1 MAEYPAS
8 FLAFFFTALAY
19 IATGL
24 IFLLSHFPPEK
35 SSFIFLS
42 TIENLLSLTLFMMTV
57 PILEML
63 TRSVMSIMVYRIDQ
77 SMELKKIAALLIA
90 YETKKETTTTTTTE
104 STVTASEKAYVEMCT
119 MMKTLLKL
127 EIEKYEAMKRI
138 RESTPSVDPSITA
151 SATPSVSNEEIKSH
165 EEGASSRSAAQTVV

>member
-77 SMELKKIAALLIA
+77 SMELKKIAALMIA
-90 YETKKETTTTTTTE
+90 YETKKETTTTTTE
-104 STVTASEKAYVEMCT
+104 STETASAKAYVEMCT
-119 MMKTLLKL
+119 MMTTLLKL
-127 EIEKYEAMKRI
+127 EIEKCEAMKRI

>member
-1 MAEYPAS
+1 MAEYTAS
-8 FLAFFFTALAY
+8 FLAFFFLALAY

-24 IFLLSHFPPEK
+24 VFLLSHFPPEK

-77 SMELKKIAALLIA
+77 SMDLKKIAALMIA
-90 YETKKETTTTTTTE
+90 YETKKETTTTTTE
-104 STVTASEKAYVEMCT
+104 STETASEKAYVEMCT

-127 EIEKYEAMKRI
+127 EIEKCEAMKRI

>member
-8 FLAFFFTALAY
+8 FLAFFFLALAY

-24 IFLLSHFPPEK
+24 IFLISHFPPEK
-35 SSFIFLS
+35 SWYIFIS
-42 TIENLLSLTLFMMTV
+42 IIENLLSLTLFMMTV

-90 YETKKETTTTTTTE
+90 YETKKETTAE
-104 STVTASEKAYVEMCT
+104 STETASAKAYVEMCT

>member
-77 SMELKKIAALLIA
+77 SMDLKKIAALMIA
-90 YETKKETTTTTTTE
+90 YETKKETTTTTTE
-104 STVTASEKAYVEMCT
+104 STETASAKAYVEMCT

>member
-1 MAEYPAS
+1 
-8 FLAFFFTALAY
+8 
-19 IATGL
+19 
-24 IFLLSHFPPEK
+24 
-35 SSFIFLS
+35 
-42 TIENLLSLTLFMMTV
+42 
-57 PILEML
+57 
-63 TRSVMSIMVYRIDQ
+63 
-77 SMELKKIAALLIA
+77 MELKKIAALLIA
-90 YETKKETTTTTTTE
+90 YETKKETTTTTTTTE